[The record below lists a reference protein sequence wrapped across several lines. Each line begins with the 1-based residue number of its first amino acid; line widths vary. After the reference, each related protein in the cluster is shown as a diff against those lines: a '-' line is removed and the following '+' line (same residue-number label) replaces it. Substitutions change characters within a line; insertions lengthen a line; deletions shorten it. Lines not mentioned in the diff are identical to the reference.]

1 MDKYKYSYEYSSN
14 YCYPGCDVLINKL
27 NIKDETL
34 LNKYEKELV
43 AIRQAEITIRPIK
56 GELDFEHLKAIHKY
70 LFQDLYDWAGK
81 TRTCNIAKKDLF
93 CLSQFI
99 DSYASD
105 VFGKLRNKNY
115 MINSSFDTLIDGLTS
130 LFGDINALHPFR
142 EGNGRSQREF
152 INMIARI
159 NGYELSFVSI
169 TADDMIEASHMIN
182 NGHEEMIRV
191 LFEKNIHKIDSS
203 KQIDYIDK
211 YVKNRILKKQLL
223 TVVSK

>member
-14 YCYPGCDVLINKL
+14 YCYPDSHVLINKL
-27 NIKDETL
+27 NIKDELL
-34 LNKYEKELV
+34 LNRYEKELV
-43 AIRQAEITIRPIK
+43 AIRQAEITIKPIK
-56 GELDFEHLKAIHKY
+56 GDLDFEHLKAIHKY

-105 VFGKLRNKNY
+105 VFGKLKSKNY
-115 MINSSFDTLIDGLTS
+115 LINSSLDSLVDELTS

-152 INMIARI
+152 VNMIARI

-169 TADDMIEASHMIN
+169 TSDDMIEASHMIN
-182 NGHEEMIRV
+182 NGHEKMIRV
-191 LFEKNIHKIDSS
+191 LFEKNIHKIAPN
-203 KQIDYIDK
+203 KQRDYINK
-211 YVKNRILKKQLL
+211 YVKNRLL
-223 TVVSK
+223 HIKSIF

>member
-1 MDKYKYSYEYSSN
+1 MDKYNYSYEYSSN
-14 YCYPGCDVLINKL
+14 YCYPGSDVLINKL
-27 NIKDETL
+27 NIKDEIL

-56 GELDFEHLKAIHKY
+56 GDLDFEHLKAIHKY

-99 DSYASD
+99 DSYAND
-105 VFGKLRNKNY
+105 VFGKPKNKNY
-115 MINSSFDTLIDGLTS
+115 LISSSLDTLVDGLTS

-169 TADDMIEASHMIN
+169 TSEDMIEASHMIN
-182 NGHEEMIRV
+182 NGHEGMIRV

-203 KQIDYIDK
+203 KQKDYIDK

-223 TVVSK
+223 TLATK

>member
-1 MDKYKYSYEYSSN
+1 MNKYKYSYEYTSN
-14 YCYPGCDVLINKL
+14 YCYPGSDLLINKL
-27 NIKDETL
+27 NIKDEVL

-43 AIRQAEITIRPIK
+43 AIRQAEIAIK
-56 GELDFEHLKAIHKY
+56 PVKGDLDFEHLKAIHKY

-93 CLSQFI
+93 CLSQLI

-105 VFGKLRNKNY
+105 VFGKLKNKNY
-115 MINSSFDTLIDGLTS
+115 IINSSLDTLVDGLTS

-142 EGNGRSQREF
+142 EGNGRSKREF

-169 TADDMIEASHMIN
+169 TSDDMIKASHMIN

-191 LFEKNIHKIDSS
+191 LFKKNIHKIDSS
-203 KQIDYIDK
+203 KQKDYIDK
-211 YVKNRILKKQLL
+211 YVRNRILKEQLL
-223 TVVSK
+223 TLV

>member
-14 YCYPGCDVLINKL
+14 YCYPDCDVLINKL
-27 NIKDETL
+27 NIKDESL

-56 GELDFEHLKAIHKY
+56 GDLDFEHLKAIHKY

-99 DSYASD
+99 DCYAGD
-105 VFGKLRNKNY
+105 VFGKLKNRNY
-115 MINSSFDTLIDGLTS
+115 LTNSSFDTLVDGLTS

-169 TADDMIEASHMIN
+169 TSKDMIEASHMIN

-191 LFEKNIHKIDSS
+191 LFEKNIYKIDSS

-223 TVVSK
+223 TLASK